1 MSKKIIIGAVCIIGL
16 GVALSF
22 GGQVPAKPAHTSGMV
37 TDAHA
42 KVHLGQ
48 MYRTGHYYPAVAAA
62 ATAYFLVD
70 VATTSFTADE
80 IHTNILI
87 TAETTSLV
95 IIYRDPVITSSGTIV
110 DSYNLNHPI
119 ADAATAVFYH
129 TPTVVTPGT
138 LVQPHILIPANV
150 GIFNTGTDIKNNAE
164 YVGAAG
170 EMYLI
175 MVVNKDSQT
184 AGDIGIYADFYEQLQ
199 P

>member
-1 MSKKIIIGAVCIIGL
+1 MSKKIIIGAVFVIGL
-16 GVALSF
+16 AVAYSF
-22 GGQVPAKPAHTSGMV
+22 GGQVPAKPAHTSGVV

-87 TAETTSLV
+87 TVESSSLLV
-95 IIYRDPVITSSGTIV
+95 VYRDPVVSSSGTLV

-119 ADAATAVFYH
+119 ADAATALFYH
-129 TPTVVTPGT
+129 TPTITSLGT
-138 LVQPHILIPANV
+138 IVQPHIFIPA
-150 GIFNTGTDIKNNAE
+150 GKFNTGTDIKNNAE
-164 YVGAAG
+164 YVGATG

-175 MVVNKDSQT
+175 CVVNKNGQAAS
-184 AGDIGIYADFYEQLQ
+184 DIGIYADFYEQIQ

>member
-1 MSKKIIIGAVCIIGL
+1 MFKKILIAIVTIIGL
-16 GVALSF
+16 AIAYSF
-22 GGQVPAKPAHTSGMV
+22 SGQVPAKPSRTIGDV

-48 MYRTGHYYPAVAAA
+48 MYRTGHYYPEIADN

-70 VATTSFTADE
+70 VATSTFTADE

-87 TAETTSLV
+87 TVESSALFFV
-95 IIYRDPVITSSGTIV
+95 YRDPVITSSGTLV

-119 ADAATAVFYH
+119 ADSATATFYH
-129 TPTVVTPGT
+129 TPTITSLGT
-138 LVQPHILIPANV
+138 LVQPFIFIPA
-150 GIFNTGTDIKNNAE
+150 GKFNTGQDIKNNAE
-164 YVGAAG
+164 YVGANG

-175 MVVNKDSQT
+175 GVANKNGQAAS
-184 AGDIGIYADFYEQLQ
+184 DIGIYADFYEQLQ